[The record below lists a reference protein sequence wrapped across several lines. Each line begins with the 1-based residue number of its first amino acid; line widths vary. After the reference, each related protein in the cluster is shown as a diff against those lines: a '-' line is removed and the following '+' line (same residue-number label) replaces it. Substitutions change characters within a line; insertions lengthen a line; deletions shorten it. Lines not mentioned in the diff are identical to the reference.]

1 MANSFSQVGH
11 LYFPINNIY
20 LEQYYCLFMTY
31 CVYEDLIGFDEVKIH
46 LQSCR
51 HYVDHEPTETT
62 KWHEVDDYKAAE
74 ILAEQ
79 ISKKY
84 NKGWKRAECC
94 S

>member
-1 MANSFSQVGH
+1 MHRN
-11 LYFPINNIY
+11 FPMNNIY
-20 LEQYYCLFMTY
+20 LDQYYCLVMAY
-31 CVYEDLIGFDEVKIH
+31 CIYEDLVGATEVKIH
-46 LQSCR
+46 LKSCMY
-51 HYVDHEPTETT
+51 YVNHEPTETT

-84 NKGWKRAECC
+84 GKGWKRAECC

>member
-1 MANSFSQVGH
+1 MH
-11 LYFPINNIY
+11 LYFPMDNIY
-20 LEQYYCLFMTY
+20 LDQYYYLVMAY
-31 CVYEDLIGFDEVKIH
+31 CIYEDLLGADKVKIH
-46 LQSCR
+46 LKSCTY
-51 HYVDHEPTETT
+51 YVNHEPTETT

-84 NKGWKRAECC
+84 DKGWKRAECC

>member
-31 CVYEDLIGFDEVKIH
+31 CVYEDLVGFDEVKIH
-46 LQSCR
+46 LKSCR

-84 NKGWKRAECC
+84 DKGWKRAECC

>member
-1 MANSFSQVGH
+1 MHRNFSKD
-11 LYFPINNIY
+11 NIY
-20 LEQYYCLFMTY
+20 LDQYYCLVMTY
-31 CVYEDLIGFDEVKIH
+31 CVFEDLANATQVKIH
-46 LQSCR
+46 LKSCIN
-51 HYVDHEPTETT
+51 YVNHEPTETT

-84 NKGWKRAECC
+84 DKGWKRAECC

>member
-1 MANSFSQVGH
+1 MS
-11 LYFPINNIY
+11 
-20 LEQYYCLFMTY
+20 YCIF
-31 CVYEDLIGFDEVKIH
+31 EDIEGTTEVKIH
-46 LQSCR
+46 LKSCTYYIN
-51 HYVDHEPTETT
+51 HVSTETT